1 MFKAAER
8 VIFRQDKQIEN
19 LKKEIDVLKKK
30 IETLKGQREM
40 DKALIANHKTYDFCI
55 DAIEKINPHR
65 KCGWTKKF
73 NLYFNEQSC
82 FMTFNSIKENDV
94 VVLRVVK
101 SKDPKFEHQA
111 YIYYICKPW
120 TLNINAISDG
130 CYLGLCPFPPSK

>member
-1 MFKAAER
+1 MQASER
-8 VIFRQDKQIEN
+8 CLFRSDMKIKN
-19 LKKEIDVLKKK
+19 LKKEIDGLKKE
-30 IETLKGQREM
+30 IDTLKKQNELNRM
-40 DKALIANHKTYDFCI
+40 LLDNHKTYDFYVDTI
-55 DAIEKINPHR
+55 GKINPHR
-65 KCGWTKKF
+65 KCGLTGKL

-111 YIYYICKPW
+111 YIYYVCKPW
-120 TLNINAISDG
+120 IFNDKAINDG